1 MRVRINDIRACG
13 IELGKDILFPARC
26 PVCHDVIPIER
37 RIPHYRLKMRAAS
50 RPVTSLSI
58 KELLGSYVCPECLSD
73 LAFIG
78 SPYCQ
83 KCGKPLLH
91 SHDSGV
97 RNAWT
102 GCADCRRKERVFR
115 QCRCL
120 LTYDETAQEIMADI
134 KYHAKQ
140 EYVWLMAVLTAQRLG
155 PWIRAIRPDAF
166 VPVPIHP
173 DRRVTRGYNQ
183 AELLAEALSEIL
195 AEADPADSKER
206 QDGERPGGAGIHGK
220 QKIPVRSDLLIRI
233 KKTEAQKELTAEA
246 RLLNLQNAFEASE
259 DLRGWTQP
267 SRLLLI
273 DDIYTTGATLNACA
287 EELLRAGASDVYG
300 LCIAAGEDV
309 N

>member
-1 MRVRINDIRACG
+1 
-13 IELGKDILFPARC
+13 
-26 PVCHDVIPIER
+26 
-37 RIPHYRLKMRAAS
+37 
-50 RPVTSLSI
+50 
-58 KELLGSYVCPECLSD
+58 
-73 LAFIG
+73 
-78 SPYCQ
+78 
-83 KCGKPLLH
+83 
-91 SHDSGV
+91 
-97 RNAWT
+97 
-102 GCADCRRKERVFR
+102 
-115 QCRCL
+115 
-120 LTYDETAQEIMADI
+120 MADI

>member
-1 MRVRINDIRACG
+1 M
-13 IELGKDILFPARC
+13 
-26 PVCHDVIPIER
+26 
-37 RIPHYRLKMRAAS
+37 
-50 RPVTSLSI
+50 SI

-73 LAFIG
+73 LTFIG

-91 SHDSGV
+91 SHHSGV
-97 RNAWT
+97 KNAWT
-102 GCADCRRKERVFR
+102 GCADCRRKERAFR

-120 LTYDETAQEIMADI
+120 LIYDETAQEIMADI
-134 KYHAKQ
+134 KYHARQ
-140 EYVWLMAVLTAQRLG
+140 EYVWLMAALTAQRLG
-155 PWIRAIRPDAF
+155 PWIRAVRPDAF

-173 DRRVTRGYNQ
+173 DRRVVRGYNQ

-195 AEADPADSKER
+195 AQTDPADSREGQGR
-206 QDGERPGGAGIHGK
+206 EGSDTGRSGGGSPDK
-220 QKIPVRSDLLIRI
+220 NKKIPVRNDLLIRI

-246 RLLNLQNAFEASE
+246 RLLNLQNAFEAPE
-259 DLRGWTQP
+259 DLRNWTQP
-267 SRLLLI
+267 PRLLLI